1 VGIKDVI
8 KTEVRYVIAARV
20 GSYSAGK
27 SKWIFETKFA
37 HKDEFDHFYEWK
49 TWSRA
54 TVFADETTA
63 LKKWRYLV
71 KKNPP
76 APGLHTR
83 PANIRVIRVTM
94 HPQIEQ
100 VYPTPNIIDS
110 VGALAV
116 GLELEEVTS

>member
-1 VGIKDVI
+1 VGLKDVI
-8 KTEVRYVIAARV
+8 QPEIRYVIAARV

-27 SKWIFETKFA
+27 SKWIFETRFA
-37 HKDEFDHFYEWK
+37 CKGEFDSFYVWK
-49 TWSRA
+49 LWARA
-54 TVFADETTA
+54 TIFPDEKTA
-63 LKKWRYLV
+63 LKRWRYLV

-83 PANIRVIRVTM
+83 PANIRVIRVTL

-100 VYPTPNIIDS
+100 IYPTPNVVDA

-116 GLELEEVTS
+116 GLELEVVS